1 MTTTTILTIVKTV
14 YDAIF
19 SFFSL
24 KEKYKDEGKDEVI
37 EELQKAELER
47 KLKQL
52 EITKNVMNEIEKE
65 KAKPF
70 ETLTEESLKAL
81 RERTKGKE

>member
-1 MTTTTILTIVKTV
+1 MNTTTILTIVKTI

-24 KEKYKDEGKDEVI
+24 KEKYKIEGKDEVI
-37 EELQKAELER
+37 TDLQKAELER

-52 EITKNVMNEIEKE
+52 EITKNVMKEVEAEKN
-65 KAKPF
+65 KPV